1 MMAMPNGE
9 NKRRKEEG
17 REKAEGKKESYGER
31 DSLGEIV
38 DSGKERRGHIMHKDK
53 EI

>member
-9 NKRRKEEG
+9 NERRKEEG
-17 REKAEGKKESYGER
+17 TEKAEGKKESYGER

-38 DSGKERRGHIMHKDK
+38 DSGRERGGAI
-53 EI
+53 